1 MRVRWSAS
9 LAALE
14 RRHGFGGSA
23 ATGACPSG
31 VTVLDLWF
39 KQAVIYCLDVET
51 YADGNGDGI
60 GDFVGLCERLDY
72 LAGLGVTCI
81 WLLPFYVSPNLDNGY
96 DVSDYYA
103 VDPRHGCLGDFV
115 EFTHQAE
122 QRGIRVIVDLVV
134 NHTSNKHPWFQAARR
149 DPSSKYFDYY
159 VWSKRRPEDAESGVV
174 FPGVQRTTW
183 TYDGVAR
190 AYYFHRFYEHQ
201 PDLNIGNPEVREE
214 ILKIM
219 GFWLQ
224 LGVSG
229 FRMDAVPFVIEKES
243 WQQGGAEE
251 GFEFIEQMR
260 DFLAWRSR
268 DAIILAEAN
277 LPFDEVTKY
286 FGDGNHIHMI
296 FNFLLNQHMFL
307 SLATEQSGPIMKTLE
322 AMPVPPVMCQWVN
335 FLRNHD
341 EIDLGRLSDEE
352 RQQVFQRMGPQ
363 PRMQLYD
370 RGIRRRLAPMLGGDR
385 RLLELAY
392 SLMFSMPGTPV
403 IWFGDEIG
411 MGDDLSLPERE
422 AVRTPMQWSDEAY
435 GGFTSV
441 RSKVSRRVIS
451 RGAYSYEHVN
461 LAAQRRTSDSLLNYV
476 ERLIRARKECPEF
489 GWGTAFPVDVRDPA
503 VEAHCCEW
511 RGSNLLAVHNLTSEG
526 REVTLDLSSI
536 GGNHVVDVLEN
547 YQPRELDNGKCR
559 LLLDGH
565 GHHWFRVVGAPTKQ

>member
-1 MRVRWSAS
+1 
-9 LAALE
+9 
-14 RRHGFGGSA
+14 
-23 ATGACPSG
+23 
-31 VTVLDLWF
+31 VLDLWF
-39 KQAVIYCLDVET
+39 KQAVVYCLDVET
-51 YADGNGDGI
+51 YADGNGDGV
-60 GDFVGLCERLDY
+60 GDFVGLCEKLDY

-81 WLLPFYVSPNLDNGY
+81 WLLPFYGSPNLDNGY

-103 VDPRHGCLGDFV
+103 VDPRHGSLGDFV
-115 EFTHQAE
+115 EFMHQAQ

-149 DPSSKYFDYY
+149 DPSSKYFNYY
-159 VWSKRRPEDAESGVV
+159 VWSKKRPEDAESGVV
-174 FPGVQRTTW
+174 FPGVQQTTW
-183 TYDGVAR
+183 TYDSEAK

-219 GFWLQ
+219 GYWLQ

-243 WQQGGAEE
+243 WEQARPDE
-251 GFEFIEQMR
+251 GFEFIKQMR

-286 FGDGNHIHMI
+286 FGEGDRIHMI
-296 FNFLLNQHMFL
+296 FNFLLNQRMFL
-307 SLATEQSGPIMKTLE
+307 SLASEQAAPIINTLKE
-322 AMPVPPVMCQWVN
+322 MPVPPVMCQWAN

-352 RQQVFQRMGPQ
+352 RQLVFERMGPE
-363 PRMQLYD
+363 PHMQLYN

-385 RLLELAY
+385 RLLELAL

-422 AVRTPMQWSDEAY
+422 AVRTPMQWSHGAY
-435 GGFTSV
+435 GGFSQV

-451 RGAYSYEHVN
+451 KGAYSHEHVN
-461 LAAQRRTSDSLLNYV
+461 VADQRRDPDSLLNYV
-476 ERLIRARKECPEF
+476 ERLIRTRKECPEL
-489 GWGTAFPVDVRDPA
+489 GWGTAYPVEVQDPA
-503 VEAHCCEW
+503 VVAHCCEW
-511 RGSNLLAVHNLTSEG
+511 QGSNILAIHNLTSEG
-526 REVTLDLSSI
+526 REVTLDLSKI
-536 GGNHVVDVLEN
+536 GGDHLIDVLED
-547 YQPRELDNGKCR
+547 YQPRDVDGGKYR
-559 LLLDGH
+559 LLLDGN
-565 GHHWFRVVGAPTKQ
+565 GHHWFRVIGTPEGQQS